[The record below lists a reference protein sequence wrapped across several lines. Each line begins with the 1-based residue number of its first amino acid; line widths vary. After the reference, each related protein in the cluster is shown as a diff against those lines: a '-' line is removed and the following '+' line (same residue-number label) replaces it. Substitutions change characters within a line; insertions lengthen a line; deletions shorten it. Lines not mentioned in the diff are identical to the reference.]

1 MSTSV
6 HNPFDVVVV
15 GGGVAGLAAATMIA
29 EAGKRV
35 LVLEARG
42 QLGGRATAFVDRVTG
57 ELVDNGQHVLFGCYG
72 ETFAMLRRVG
82 AEANVRVQPTLEV
95 PYLDPQGRRS
105 VMRCPAWPSPLHV
118 LGGVLGWDALTW
130 TERLQVLRVAR
141 PLLAARKAVARGEI
155 VRSAGTVADWLD
167 RHGQS
172 GRLREWL
179 WEPLAVAALNQA
191 PEEAAAALFVTVLG
205 HMFGSDP
212 RAASIA
218 LPLTPLHEM
227 YALPAQRYIE
237 QRGGEVRLNALSRVR
252 VESSRAIGVE
262 VRGARIDA
270 SAVIAAVP
278 WFGLAPLFQGATGP
292 LARLVADAS
301 AMASKAIVTV
311 NLWYD
316 RAVMDETFVGLPGR
330 QMHWVF
336 DKRQAFGERASHLSL
351 VASGADDLVAL
362 EQDALVSLAAREV
375 AAAIPGARD
384 AVLLRG
390 TVIRE
395 KRATFS
401 LAPGQP
407 PRPGVRTP
415 VDGLFLAGDWIDTG
429 LPGTIESAALAGHM
443 AARAA
448 LRQPNERSE

>member
-1 MSTSV
+1 VKKTGS
-6 HNPFDVVVV
+6 HDVIVV
-15 GGGVAGLAAATMIA
+15 GGGVAGLAAATMLA

-42 QLGGRATAFVDRVTG
+42 QLGGRATAFVDRATG
-57 ELVDNGQHVLFGCYG
+57 ELVDNGQHVLFGCYS
-72 ETFAMLRRVG
+72 ETFALLRRIG
-82 AEANVRVQPTLEV
+82 AEGHVRVQPTLEV
-95 PYLDPQGRRS
+95 PYIDLESRRS
-105 VMRCPAWPSPLHV
+105 LLRCPAWPSPLHL
-118 LGGVLGWDALTW
+118 LGGVLAWDALSW
-130 TERLQVLRVAR
+130 AERLRVLRVAQ
-141 PLLAARKAVARGEI
+141 PLLRARKAVARGETD
-155 VRSAGTVADWLD
+155 RSPGTVADWLD
-167 RHGQS
+167 THGQI
-172 GRLREWL
+172 GRLRDWL

-191 PEEAAAALFVTVLG
+191 PAEAAAAPFVTVLG

-212 RAASIA
+212 RAASIV
-218 LPLTPLHEM
+218 LPLRPLHEM
-227 YALPAQRYIE
+227 YAVPARRYLE
-237 QRGGEVRLNALSRVR
+237 ERGGEVGLNSLARIRLEGSA
-252 VESSRAIGVE
+252 AIGVE
-262 VRGARIDA
+262 VRGERIDA
-270 SAVIAAVP
+270 PAVIAAVP
-278 WFGLAPLFQGATGP
+278 WFGLATLFHGDTGP
-292 LARLVADAS
+292 LTGIVAAAS
-301 AMASKAIVTV
+301 AMDSKPIVTV

-362 EQDALVSLAAREV
+362 DQEALVSLAAREV

-415 VDGLFLAGDWIDTG
+415 VAGLFLAGDWIETG

-443 AARAA
+443 AARAV
-448 LRQPNERSE
+448 LS